1 MKSIKHEMEEHV
13 RYMTMGAGWIL
24 KATGKVIFCDIC
36 NCSRYHEKYTS
47 LHDITLM
54 LAQL

>member
-1 MKSIKHEMEEHV
+1 MEEHV